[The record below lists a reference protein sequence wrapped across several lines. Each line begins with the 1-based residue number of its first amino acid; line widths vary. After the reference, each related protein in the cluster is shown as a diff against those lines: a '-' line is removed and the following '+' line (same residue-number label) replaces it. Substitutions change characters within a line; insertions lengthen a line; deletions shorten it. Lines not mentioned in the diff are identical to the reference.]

1 MIVAA
6 EESDV
11 EHATRPDETLAA
23 NETMDGESTEDSDD
37 TVEAEAPALRERI
50 LQRSSRRRHNN
61 LMTQAL
67 LAAISTGQL
76 GAVCGAAS
84 LRMRGRRV
92 PTITGPRSQLSQSLG
107 APKRIVSVASLSRPH
122 GSKGSHN
129 SGR

>member
-1 MIVAA
+1 MSAA
-6 EESDV
+6 EE
-11 EHATRPDETLAA
+11 EHDAEHPTRPDDTLAV
-23 NETMDGESTEDSDD
+23 NESMGSEE
-37 TVEAEAPALRERI
+37 TVEAEPPKTKKSV
-50 LQRSSRRRHNN
+50 LQKTMRRRHNN

-107 APKRIVSVASLSRPH
+107 APKRVVSVASLGLPRSDNA
-122 GSKGSHN
+122 SHDP
-129 SGR
+129 RR